1 MLTSIILCFILF
13 DLILLQRNTS
23 INYSDPNIKELI
35 TIASTKNKTTKLSVY
50 SIQIQATENPEKILK
65 TKKKYLSKFPE
76 ERIDEIFEAP
86 YFKLISGYYLDKKQA
101 EKKLKKIKKQFKS
114 SFVLKRE
121 VHINEFKESRN

>member
-1 MLTSIILCFILF
+1 MKTLIILFFISYYCSA
-13 DLILLQRNTS
+13 QRNTS

-35 TIASTKNKTTKLSVY
+35 TIASTKNKTNKLSVY
-50 SIQIQATENPEKILK
+50 SIQIQATENPKKILK

-86 YFKLISGYYLDKKQA
+86 YFKLISGHYLDKKLA
-101 EKKLKKIKKQFKS
+101 EKKLNNIKKHFKS

-121 VHINEFKESRN
+121 VHINEFKESRK